1 MPRKLPPI
9 HPGQVLKEDFMAPLD
24 LSATKLGHILGV
36 PPNRIT
42 EIVRG
47 RRGISGDTALRLA
60 RYFGVSARFWLN
72 LQNRYDLDIAED
84 AAGGEIKHIPRYAA

>member
-1 MPRKLPPI
+1 M
-9 HPGQVLKEDFMAPLD
+9 
-24 LSATKLGHILGV
+24 SATKLGRILGV

-47 RRGISGDTALRLA
+47 RRGLSGDTALRLA

-72 LQNRYDLDIAED
+72 LQNRYDLDVAED
-84 AAGGEIKHIPRYAA
+84 AAGDEIKRIPHRAA